1 MEVLTTKSTRRCTR
15 LRVEIP
21 VTVTS
26 LDRKHPLAAE
36 CLALVI
42 SPQGCGVRATQPLPV
57 KTPVLLSN
65 LPGGASASAHVA
77 SCLPLGKD
85 GKYFLI
91 GLSLYNSA
99 NIWGIKDPPKD
110 WNSVAA
116 QSPDQTFSQTAAKG
130 KGEWPY
136 NLFSAHGETHPEKK

>member
-36 CLALVI
+36 CLALVV
-42 SPQGCGVRATQPLPV
+42 SPQGCGVRATQPLPA

-77 SCLPLGKD
+77 NCLPLGKN

-99 NIWGIKDPPKD
+99 NVWGIKDPPKD
-110 WNSVAA
+110 WDSVAA
-116 QSPDQTFSQTAAKG
+116 QSPDHTSSQVAGKG